1 MKLNIDQL
9 IKRKDAALKHKNL
22 WRSHLKE
29 CYRYAMPDKDTFDMH
44 TQGQKKNL
52 EVYDSTAQIGL
63 QKYANRMQTQV
74 VPPWKQWCVLKAG
87 TEIPEEQHEDI
98 NSKLEKV
105 TKIVFDH
112 INHSNFDTQIHEA
125 FLDLGISTGCLIAE
139 AGDGIYSSL
148 NFRAVPLAEIIPERT
163 ELGKI
168 ENVFRNFKLPAR
180 DILNIWPN
188 ATLSDE
194 MKKDIETNNDC
205 EEELLEACYSIMENG
220 VKKFHHIIIEEKE
233 KYVLFEE
240 VLSSNPFI
248 VFRESVIPSE
258 TIGRGRI
265 MMLLPDIKTLNKIVE
280 LNLKNAALAVSGIY
294 TASDDGVINP
304 YTIRLQAGSIIPVG
318 SNSNENPTLRP
329 LDRSG
334 DFNMGQLIIKE
345 YKELINNVL
354 FAQPFGQ
361 LSETPVRTATEMS
374 IRQEDM
380 VQTSASAFGRL
391 QSELLEPLL
400 NRVVDILKKQGKIP
414 DIRVDGKEVTL
425 KFTSPMSRA
434 QDAEELMAFQSF
446 MQNAASAGPEMLQL
460 TVKTEEL
467 PRFIADKVGMPQSL
481 IRTQQEIDAMKQQ
494 MSQMAQQAAS
504 MQGQQNA

>member
-1 MKLNIDQL
+1 MKLEIEQI
-9 IKRKDAALKHKNL
+9 IKRKNQARKHKEL

-29 CYRYAMPDKDTFDMH
+29 CYRYAMPDKDTFDTF

-74 VPPWKQWCVLKAG
+74 VPPWKQWCLLKAG
-87 TEIPEEQHEDI
+87 TEIPEEQHDDI
-98 NSKLEKV
+98 NEKLEKI

-125 FLDLGISTGCLIAE
+125 FLDLGISTGCIIVE

-148 NFRAVPLAEIIPERT
+148 NFRNIPLAEIIPERT
-163 ELGKI
+163 NSGKI
-168 ENVFRNFKLPAR
+168 ENVYREFKLPTR
-180 DILNIWPN
+180 DIKSIWQN
-188 ATLSDE
+188 AKLSKE
-194 MKKDIETNNDC
+194 MEDDINKQADC
-205 EEELLEACYSIMENG
+205 EEELVECVYVFQSEG
-220 VKKFHHIIIEEKE
+220 VKKFHHLVFSEKQ
-233 KYVLFEE
+233 KFIVFEE
-240 VLSSNPFI
+240 ELTSNPFI
-248 VFRESVIPSE
+248 IFRESVIPNE

-304 YTIRLQAGSIIPVG
+304 YTIRLQAGAIIPVG
-318 SNSNENPTLRP
+318 SNSNDNPTLRP

-334 DFNMGQLIIKE
+334 DFNMAQLVINE
-345 YKELINNVL
+345 YRELINNVL

-414 DIRVDGKEVTL
+414 DFRADGKEVTL
-425 KFTSPMSRA
+425 KFTSPMSRS
-434 QDAEELMAFQSF
+434 QDAEELMAFQTF
-446 MQNAASAGPEMLQL
+446 MQNAQLVGPEMLQM
-460 TVKTEEL
+460 TVKMEEL
-467 PRFIADKVGMPQSL
+467 PRFIADKVGMPQTL
-481 IRTQQEIDAMKQQ
+481 LRTEQEMEQIKTTM
-494 MSQMAQQAAS
+494 QQAAQAAI
-504 MQGQQNA
+504 QGQQNA